1 MTSFY
6 GNNIEQKYSYYI
18 TLVDKKVY
26 ICLAVEL
33 PGKCNY
39 ECKVKKKDMNW
50 TITISGEKDL
60 GIQDEIS
67 EKSLVNIREKG
78 KFNLNIKLFQDLADN
93 LPDKNLSKSVDG
105 VRYFYFPILSKDS
118 DSYES
123 V

>member
-1 MTSFY
+1 M
-6 GNNIEQKYSYYI
+6 
-18 TLVDKKVY
+18 Y

-93 LPDKNLSKSVDG
+93 LPDKNLSKSIDG